1 MIFQKIKELADG
13 KNMSIRELERLAG
26 LENGTI
32 GKWRNSIPRFDNIAS
47 VASVLEVPLETFVG
61 GGGTDAES

>member
-1 MIFQKIKELADG
+1 MIFQKIKELADR

-47 VASVLEVPLETFVG
+47 VASVLEVPLETFIG
-61 GGGTDAES
+61 GNTSKHE